1 MLSTMQDFPLT
12 ITHLFQHGRQVHG
25 QSRVVTSRPDGRRR
39 SSFAEIAE
47 RAERLAAALR
57 RLGIGPGDR
66 VGTFLWNTHEH
77 LEAYFAVPCMGA
89 VLHTLNLRLFPAQL
103 AQVVNHAGDKVIIVD
118 DSVIHQLAAAAGQ
131 LETVERFIVVGDGD
145 AGPLQPVQRYEE
157 LLAAEEAGFAWPAVD
172 ERSAAAMCYTSG
184 TTGPPKGV
192 VYSHRSTF
200 LHTFGSS
207 LPSALPTSDR
217 DRVLMIVPMFHANA
231 WGIPYSAWMNGADL
245 IMPERFLQA
254 EPLCELI
261 ETERPTVSSGV
272 PTIWNDVLSYGRAHP
287 DTDLSSLRL
296 VTAGGSAP
304 PRALMEG
311 FEARFGVPMIQG
323 WGMTETSPLCTV
335 SHPPRPFDE
344 GDLDWRLKA
353 GRIVPGVELRIVA
366 PDGRV
371 LPADGESQGEIEV
384 RGPWIAGSYYRDAA
398 PEKFDDGWLRTGDVG
413 TLDEYGFLE
422 IRDRLKDV
430 IKSGGEWISSVE
442 LENEIMGHSDVL
454 EAAVVAV
461 SDPKW
466 EERPLAAVVRRPGA
480 DVGPDELC
488 AFLAPRVAKW
498 WIPERWVFLD
508 ELPKTSV
515 GKFDK
520 KELRA
525 RHRAGELSLEPVPTA
540 GA

>member
-1 MLSTMQDFPLT
+1 MQDFPLT
-12 ITHLFQHGRQVHG
+12 ITHLLDHGRRVHG
-25 QSRVVTSRPDGRRR
+25 ESQVVTSRPDGRRR
-39 SSFAEIAE
+39 SSFAEIAN
-47 RAERLAAALR
+47 RAERLAAALQ
-57 RLGIGPGDR
+57 RLGVGPGDR

-77 LEAYFAVPCMGA
+77 LEAYLAVPCMGA

-118 DSVIHQLAAAAGQ
+118 DSVIPQLAAAAGDV
-131 LETVERFIVVGDGD
+131 ETVERFIVVGAGD
-145 AGPLQPVQRYEE
+145 AGPLQPVDRYEE
-157 LLAAEEAGFAWPAVD
+157 LLAAEEAGFAWPTVD

-184 TTGPPKGV
+184 TTGAPKGV

-261 ETERPTVSSGV
+261 EAEQPTVSSGV

-287 DTDLSSLRL
+287 ETDLSSLRL

-311 FEARFGVPMIQG
+311 FQERFGVPMIQG

-371 LPADGESQGEIEV
+371 LPNDGESQGEIEV
-384 RGPWIAGSYYRDAA
+384 RGPWITGSYYRDAA

-442 LENEIMGHSDVL
+442 LENEIMGHADVL

-480 DVGPDELC
+480 DLGPDELC
-488 AFLAPRVAKW
+488 AFLEPRVAKW
-498 WIPERWVFLD
+498 WIPERWVFLE

-525 RHRAGELSLEPVPTA
+525 RHQAGELSLEPVPTA

>member
-12 ITHLFQHGRQVHG
+12 ITHLFRHGREVQG
-25 QSRVVTSRPDGRRR
+25 GSQVVTSRPDGLRR
-39 SSFAEIAE
+39 SSFGEIAE

-57 RLGIGPGDR
+57 RLGIEPGDR

-77 LEAYFAVPCMGA
+77 LEAYMAVPCMGA
-89 VLHTLNLRLFPAQL
+89 VLHTLNLRLFPEQL
-103 AQVVNHAGDKVIIVD
+103 AQVVNHAGDRVIIVD
-118 DSVIHQLAAAAGQ
+118 DSVIPVLTKAADQ
-131 LETVERFIVVGDGD
+131 FETVERYIVVGEGD
-145 AGPLQPVQRYEE
+145 PGPLQPVDRYEE
-157 LLAAEEAGFAWPAVD
+157 LLAAEEPGFDWPTVD
-172 ERSAAAMCYTSG
+172 ERAAAAMCYTSG
-184 TTGPPKGV
+184 TTGAPKGV

-207 LPSALPTSDR
+207 LPSGLPTSDR

-231 WGIPYSAWMNGADL
+231 WGIPYSAWMNGADV

-254 EPLCELI
+254 EPLCRLI
-261 ETERPTVSSGV
+261 EAERPSVSSGV
-272 PTIWNDVLSYGRAHP
+272 PTIWTDVLNYGRAHP
-287 DTDLSSLRL
+287 EVDLSSLRL

-311 FEARFGVPMIQG
+311 FEERFGVPMIQG

-344 GDLDWRLKA
+344 NDIDWRLKA
-353 GRIVPGVELRIVA
+353 GRVVPGVELRIVA
-366 PDGRV
+366 ADGRV
-371 LPADGESQGEIEV
+371 LPNDGESQGEIEV
-384 RGPWIAGSYYRDAA
+384 RGPWITGSYYRDPA

-413 TLDEYGFLE
+413 TLDEYGYLE

-430 IKSGGEWISSVE
+430 IKSGGEWISSID
-442 LENEIMGHSDVL
+442 LENEIMAHPDVL

-461 SDPKW
+461 PDPKW
-466 EERPLAAVVRRPGA
+466 EERPLAVVARRPGS
-480 DVGPDELC
+480 DVGPDQLRV
-488 AFLAPRVAKW
+488 FLEPRVAKW
-498 WIPERWVFLD
+498 WVPERWVFLD

-525 RHRAGELSLEPVPTA
+525 RHQAGQLALEPVPAA
-540 GA
+540 GG